1 MTELCIFLVINQLRN
16 YCEKS
21 DDETWAKTM
30 TNNKTAPFKYHEF
43 VSSASAFITGELQE
57 KIRVTKFL
65 IAGNGSIG
73 NPTAMALARSGAENI
88 TCADPETI
96 ETSNL
101 ARQEFFF
108 NQVGRNKADITR
120 QNILAI
126 NPNATYS
133 VKSVSEGITYD
144 NVGRLV
150 SEADIIID
158 GIDICSSEIAWEL
171 HKTASMLRR
180 PVIVGYDLA
189 GTAMLMIIRYD
200 LETLKPLNGDISEET
215 IQEFSKVKAKYHEGK
230 ITESQYL
237 DYVYQVLT
245 GPINPLLVPIEQYKE
260 IIGRRDGCN
269 STAQLGTTARL
280 ISVMIVESVTN
291 INR

>member
-245 GPINPLLVPIEQYKE
+245 GPINPLLLSGKVNSDKKT
-260 IIGRRDGCN
+260 GRVKVVN
-269 STAQLGTTARL
+269 
-280 ISVMIVESVTN
+280 
-291 INR
+291 